1 MRKEIYDY
9 MQVSS
14 VPLSRQKQ
22 LTVDYG
28 KTDHLLKA
36 HQLYTDNKKDY
47 VANRAQD
54 KKTIVDLSYNPGEV
68 NEFQKKQ
75 GAVMT
80 PTALSKSY
88 FQSLHENN
96 KTFKEENKTN
106 IKWSQQQEHPSHKG
120 NKHLNESA

>member
-1 MRKEIYDY
+1 VTKFAAPVDSHYITPSMRKEIYDY

-54 KKTIVDLSYNPGEV
+54 KKTIVDLSKLP
-68 NEFQKKQ
+68 
-75 GAVMT
+75 
-80 PTALSKSY
+80 PI
-88 FQSLHENN
+88 
-96 KTFKEENKTN
+96 TN
-106 IKWSQQQEHPSHKG
+106 F
-120 NKHLNESA
+120 LFA